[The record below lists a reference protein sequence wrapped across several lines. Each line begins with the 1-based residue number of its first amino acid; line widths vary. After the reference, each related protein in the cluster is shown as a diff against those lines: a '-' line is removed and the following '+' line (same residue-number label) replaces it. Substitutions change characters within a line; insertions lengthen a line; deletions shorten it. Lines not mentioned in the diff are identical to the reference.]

1 MSKLSPHSR
10 ALILPGG
17 GARAAYQVGVLKA
30 VAELT
35 QSHQASPFRVYSGTS
50 AGAINST
57 VLASHATDFQV
68 GMHHLEAV
76 WNGFTAS
83 QVYKTDALTVLK
95 NTAHWIWT
103 IFTAGRLGS
112 KPTSLLDNE
121 PLRQLLQK
129 NIRFDGVNESLKKEV
144 IDGLVVVC
152 SAYGTAQSINFFQ
165 SNSEHEAW
173 QRFRRIGFPTEITVE
188 HLMASAAIPYVF
200 PAVKLGS
207 QYFADGAVRQAKPLS
222 AALHLGADRLLVIG
236 VRDERSE
243 KLAKEAVNYPS
254 LGKIAG
260 YILDTLFMDGLF
272 TDLEH
277 LLHVNRLLENFEQ
290 EKVPE
295 KPISTH
301 VIVPSM
307 DIREIALRHQHHLPR
322 TVRMFMAG
330 TGGSKKATGSQLVSY
345 LLFDKH
351 FTHELI
357 ALGYQDAM
365 QQQSVLRDFFYA
377 DEIPTLVAPD
387 RICEQLG
394 HSVSCAITD

>member
-1 MSKLSPHSR
+1 MQKLSPHSR

-30 VAELT
+30 VAEIT
-35 QSHQASPFRVYSGTS
+35 QSSKISPFRVYSGTS
-50 AGAINST
+50 AGAINSS
-57 VLASHATDFQV
+57 VLASHAQDFQL
-68 GMHHLEAV
+68 GMHHLEGV
-76 WNGFTAS
+76 WNNFTVD

-103 IFTAGRLGS
+103 ILTAGRLGS
-112 KPTSLLDNE
+112 KPTSLFDND
-121 PLRQLLQK
+121 PLRQLLK
-129 NIRFDGVNESLKKEV
+129 HNLRFDGVAQSIKNDL
-144 IDGLVVVC
+144 IDGLVIVC
-152 SAYGTAQSINFFQ
+152 SAYGSAQSINFFQ
-165 SNSEHEAW
+165 AKKEQMPW
-173 QRFRRIGFPTEITVE
+173 QRFRRIGYPTELSVE

-236 VRDERSE
+236 VRDERPNQ
-243 KLAKEAVNYPS
+243 LAKEEVNYPS

-277 LLHVNRLLENFEQ
+277 LLHVNRLLENFPQ
-290 EKVPE
+290 EAVPE

-301 VIVPSM
+301 VIVPSL

-322 TVRMFMAG
+322 SVRMFMAG
-330 TGGSKKATGSQLVSY
+330 SGGSDKATGSQLVSY

-351 FTHELI
+351 FTHDLI
-357 ALGYQDAM
+357 ALGYEDAI
-365 QQQSVLRDFFYA
+365 QQKDVLSNFFYA
-377 DEIPTLVAPD
+377 DKIPTLVAPD
-387 RICEQLG
+387 RICEQLS
-394 HSVSCAITD
+394 HSM

>member
-1 MSKLSPHSR
+1 MQKLSSHSR

-30 VAELT
+30 VAEIT
-35 QSHQASPFRVYSGTS
+35 QTQKASPFRVYSGTS

-57 VLASHATDFQV
+57 ILATHAQDFRA
-68 GMHHLEAV
+68 GMQHLESL
-76 WNGFTAS
+76 WNDCS
-83 QVYKTDALTVLK
+83 VDQIYKTDVWTVLR
-95 NTAHWIWT
+95 NSAHWLWT
-103 IFTAGRLGS
+103 IFTAGKLTK
-112 KPTSLLDNE
+112 KPTSFLDND
-121 PLRQLLQK
+121 PMRQLLLKSLRWDGIAEGLK
-129 NIRFDGVNESLKKEV
+129 NDF

-152 SAYGTAQSINFFQ
+152 SAYGSAQSINFFQ
-165 SNSEHEAW
+165 AEKQHEPW
-173 QRFRRIGFPTEITVE
+173 QRFRRIGYPTEITVE

-200 PAVKLGS
+200 PAVKIGS

-236 VRDERSE
+236 VRDERVNT
-243 KLAKEAVNYPS
+243 LAKEEVNYPS

-277 LLHVNRLLENFEQ
+277 LLHVNRLLENFQQ
-290 EKVPE
+290 ETVPE
-295 KPISTH
+295 KPICTQ
-301 VIVPSM
+301 VIVPST

-322 TVRMFMAG
+322 SVRMFMAG

-351 FTHELI
+351 FTNDLI
-357 ALGYQDAM
+357 ALGYNDAM
-365 QQQSVLRDFFYA
+365 QQRDVLHDFFYA
-377 DEIPTLVAPD
+377 DEIPTLVAPE
-387 RICEQLG
+387 RIYAQLS
-394 HSVSCAITD
+394 HKKTSKND

>member
-1 MSKLSPHSR
+1 MQKLSQHSR

-35 QSHQASPFRVYSGTS
+35 KSQDKSPFRIYSGTS
-50 AGAINST
+50 AGAINSS
-57 VLASHATDFQV
+57 VLASNAHDFQT
-68 GMHHLEAV
+68 GMHHLEGV
-76 WNGFTAS
+76 WNNFTVD
-83 QVYKTDALTVLK
+83 QVYKTDAMTVLK
-95 NTAHWIWT
+95 NTAHWLWT

-112 KPTSLLDNE
+112 KPVSLLDND
-121 PLRQLLQK
+121 PLRQLLNK
-129 NIRFDGVNESLKKEV
+129 NIRFDGVSENIKNDV
-144 IDGLVVVC
+144 IDGLVIVC
-152 SAYGTAQSINFFQ
+152 SAYGSAQSINFFQ
-165 SNSEHEAW
+165 AKENQKAW
-173 QRFRRIGFPTEITVE
+173 QRFRRIGFPSELGVE

-236 VRDERSE
+236 VRDERIST
-243 KLAKEAVNYPS
+243 LAKEEVNYPS

-277 LLHVNRLLENFEQ
+277 LLHVNSLLENFQQ
-290 EKVPE
+290 EIVPE
-295 KPISTH
+295 KPIATH
-301 VIVPSM
+301 VIVPSL

-322 TVRMFMAG
+322 SVRMFMAG
-330 TGGSKKATGSQLVSY
+330 AGGSDKTTGSQLVSY

-351 FTHELI
+351 FTHDLI
-357 ALGYQDAM
+357 ALGYEDAM
-365 QQQSVLRDFFYA
+365 QQKDVLRDFFFA

-387 RICEQLG
+387 RICEQLS
-394 HSVSCAITD
+394 HTYA

>member
-1 MSKLSPHSR
+1 MKNLSPHSR

-30 VAELT
+30 VAEVT
-35 QSHQASPFRVYSGTS
+35 KSHKSSPFRVYSGTS

-57 VLASHATDFQV
+57 VLASHAEDFQA

-76 WNGFTAS
+76 WNGFTVD

-95 NTAHWIWT
+95 NSAHWLWT
-103 IFTAGRLGS
+103 IFTAGKFTS
-112 KPTSLLDNE
+112 KPTSFLDND
-121 PLRQLLQK
+121 PLRQLLLK
-129 NIRFDGVNESLKKEV
+129 NVRLDGLNESLSKDF

-152 SAYGTAQSINFFQ
+152 SAYGTAQSFNFFQ
-165 SNSEHEAW
+165 AKNDQKSW
-173 QRFRRIGFPTEITVE
+173 QRFRRIGYPTEITVE

-236 VRDERSE
+236 VRDERIVQLE
-243 KLAKEAVNYPS
+243 KEELNYPS

-277 LLHVNRLLENFEQ
+277 LIHVNSLLANFEQ
-290 EKVPE
+290 EKIPE

-322 TVRMFMAG
+322 SVRIFMAG

-351 FTHELI
+351 FTHDLI
-357 ALGYQDAM
+357 ALGYEDAM
-365 QQQSVLRDFFYA
+365 QQQDVLHDFFYA
-377 DEIPTLVAPD
+377 DEIPALVAPD
-387 RICEQLG
+387 RICEQLN
-394 HSVSCAITD
+394 HSVA